1 MKLRTFYRI
10 YYRHRVK
17 KASIIL
23 KIYLLIIIPLKY
35 FINFFYLPQKKD
47 LDIFSKNHAHLFNK
61 DLNFL
66 CEFFNS
72 DKGEKFINQYDKPSK
87 NNKEEVVSHGYA
99 KIYEKYFYKY
109 KEKKINIIELGSF
122 YGNASAA
129 FFFFFK
135 NSLIYSADINP
146 DMYIYNSKRLE
157 NFFADTSSRSSIEND
172 IIKRNVK
179 FDLIIEDASH
189 MLKDQI
195 ISLFIL
201 FKILKPG
208 GYFII
213 EEVDFPEK
221 REDMRS
227 NQELPDLKT
236 ILQKINNKEN
246 FESKYIKQDEKSYFL
261 NNVDFIK
268 FYRGNINEFA
278 IVKKKIDK

>member
-35 FINFFYLPQKKD
+35 FISFFYLPQKKD

-72 DKGEKFINQYDKPSK
+72 DKGEKFKNQYDKPSK
-87 NNKEEVVSHGYA
+87 DNKEKVVSHGYA
-99 KIYEKYFYKY
+99 KIYEKYFYRY
-109 KEKKINIIELGSF
+109 KEKRLNIIELGSF

-135 NSLIYSADINP
+135 NSQIYSADINP
-146 DMYIYNSKRLE
+146 DMYIYRSKRLK
-157 NFFADTSSRSSIEND
+157 NFFTDTSSRSSIEND
-172 IIKRNVK
+172 IIKKNVK

-213 EEVDFPEK
+213 EEIDFPEK
-221 REDMRS
+221 REDMRV
-227 NQELPDLKT
+227 NQEFPDLKT
-236 ILQKINNKEN
+236 ILKKINNKEN

-268 FYRGNINEFA
+268 FYKGNINEFA
-278 IVKKKIDK
+278 IVKKK

>member
-35 FINFFYLPQKKD
+35 FISFFYLPQKKD
-47 LDIFSKNHAHLFNK
+47 LDIFSKNHAYLFNK

-72 DKGEKFINQYDKPSK
+72 DKGEKFKNQYDKPSK
-87 NNKEEVVSHGYA
+87 DNKELVVSHGYA
-99 KIYEKYFYKY
+99 KIYEKYFYRY
-109 KEKKINIIELGSF
+109 KEKRLNIIELGSF

-135 NSLIYSADINP
+135 NSQIYSADINP
-146 DMYIYNSKRLE
+146 DMYIYRSKRLK
-157 NFFADTSSRSSIEND
+157 NFFTDTSSRSSIEND

-213 EEVDFPEK
+213 EEIDFPEK
-221 REDMRS
+221 REDMRV
-227 NQELPDLKT
+227 NQEFPDLKT
-236 ILQKINNKEN
+236 ILKKINNKEN

-268 FYRGNINEFA
+268 FYKGNINEFA
-278 IVKKKIDK
+278 IVKKK

>member
-1 MKLRTFYRI
+1 MKLKTFYRI
-10 YYRHRVK
+10 FYRHRVK

-35 FINFFYLPQKKD
+35 FINFFYLPKKKN
-47 LDIFSKNHAHLFNK
+47 LDIFSKNQAHLFNK

-72 DKGEKFINQYDKPSK
+72 DKGEKSKNQYDKPSK
-87 NNKEEVVSHGYA
+87 NSKNEVVSHGYA
-99 KIYEKYFYKY
+99 KIYEKYLYKY
-109 KEKKINIIELGSF
+109 KEKKINIMELGSF

-135 NSLIYSADINP
+135 NSKIYSADINP
-146 DMYIYNSKRLE
+146 DMYIYKSKRLE
-157 NFFADTSSRSSIEND
+157 NFFTDTSSRSSIESN
-172 IIKRNVK
+172 IIKKNIE
-179 FDLIIEDASH
+179 FDIIIEDASH

-208 GYFII
+208 GFFII
-213 EEVDFPEK
+213 EELDFPEK
-221 REDMRS
+221 REDMRI
-227 NQELPDLKT
+227 NQEFPDLKT
-236 ILQKINNKEN
+236 ILKKINNNEN
-246 FESKYIKQDEKSYFL
+246 FESKYINQDEKNYFL

-268 FYRGNINEFA
+268 FYKGNINEFA
-278 IVKKKIDK
+278 IVKKSDDK

>member
-35 FINFFYLPQKKD
+35 FISFFYLPQKKD

-72 DKGEKFINQYDKPSK
+72 DKGEKFKNQYDKPSK
-87 NNKEEVVSHGYA
+87 DNKEKVVSHGYA
-99 KIYEKYFYKY
+99 KIYEKYFYRY
-109 KEKKINIIELGSF
+109 KEKRLNIIELGSF

-135 NSLIYSADINP
+135 NSQIYSADINP
-146 DMYIYNSKRLE
+146 DMYIYRSKRLK
-157 NFFADTSSRSSIEND
+157 NFFTDTSSRSSIEND

-213 EEVDFPEK
+213 EEIDFPEK
-221 REDMRS
+221 REDMRV
-227 NQELPDLKT
+227 NQEFPDLKT
-236 ILQKINNKEN
+236 ILKKINNKEN

-278 IVKKKIDK
+278 IVKKKNDK

>member
-35 FINFFYLPQKKD
+35 FISFFYLPQKKD

-72 DKGEKFINQYDKPSK
+72 DKGEKFKNQYDKPSK
-87 NNKEEVVSHGYA
+87 DKKEEVVSHGYA

-109 KEKKINIIELGSF
+109 KEKRLNIIELGSF

-135 NSLIYSADINP
+135 NSQIYSADINP
-146 DMYIYNSKRLE
+146 DMYIYRSKRLK
-157 NFFADTSSRSSIEND
+157 NFFTDTSSRSSIEND
-172 IIKRNVK
+172 IIKKNVK

-213 EEVDFPEK
+213 EEIDFPEK
-221 REDMRS
+221 REDMRV
-227 NQELPDLKT
+227 NQEFPDLKT
-236 ILQKINNKEN
+236 ILKKINNKEN
-246 FESKYIKQDEKSYFL
+246 FESKYIKQDEKNYFL

-278 IVKKKIDK
+278 IVKKK

>member
-35 FINFFYLPQKKD
+35 FISFFYLPQKKD

-72 DKGEKFINQYDKPSK
+72 DKGEKFKNQYDKPSK
-87 NNKEEVVSHGYA
+87 DNKELVVSHGYA
-99 KIYEKYFYKY
+99 KIYEKYFYRY
-109 KEKKINIIELGSF
+109 KEKRLNIIELGSF

-135 NSLIYSADINP
+135 NSQIYSADINP
-146 DMYIYNSKRLE
+146 DMYIYRSKRLK
-157 NFFADTSSRSSIEND
+157 NFFTDTSSRSSIEND
-172 IIKRNVK
+172 IIKKNVK

-213 EEVDFPEK
+213 EEIDFPEK
-221 REDMRS
+221 REDMRV
-227 NQELPDLKT
+227 NQEFPDLKT
-236 ILQKINNKEN
+236 ILKKINNKEN

-268 FYRGNINEFA
+268 FYKGNINEFA
-278 IVKKKIDK
+278 IVKKK